1 MTKATSET
9 NKIES
14 QEIVQK
20 IISLAQKQLPI
31 EEIASVLRFEHNLDY
46 KKTLNKINENE
57 ELLDLIEHARLCGL
71 GFLRIKSYKEALEN
85 NNTVLQKHFLST
97 LKTTKA

>member
-1 MTKATSET
+1 MASYLSTMLMS
-9 NKIES
+9 IP
-14 QEIVQK
+14 V
-20 IISLAQKQLPI
+20 

-46 KKTLNKINENE
+46 KETLNKINENE

-97 LKTTKA
+97 LKTATV